1 LILVMSGPPTIAVV
15 DDDESVRLALAS
27 LLRSAGFG
35 VLLFTSAEEFLSGSD
50 RHSITCLILDV
61 RMPGMDGLQ
70 LQRHLRAGGWSTP
83 VVFLTAH
90 GHDAGRAQALAGGAM
105 ACLPKPF
112 DADVLLSAVKS
123 ALDGVRSA

>member
-70 LQRHLRAGGWSTP
+70 LQRHLRADGWSTP
-83 VVFLTAH
+83 TVFLTAH

-123 ALDGVRSA
+123 ALDGALSA